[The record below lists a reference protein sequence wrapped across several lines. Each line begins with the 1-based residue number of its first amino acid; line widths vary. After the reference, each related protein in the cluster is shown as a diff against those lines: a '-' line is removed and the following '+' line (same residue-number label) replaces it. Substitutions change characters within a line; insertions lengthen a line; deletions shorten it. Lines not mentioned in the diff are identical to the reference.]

1 MQKHFAVSDDY
12 KDDVLN
18 IVYTCVMTKRLQ
30 SIGNSSGIIV
40 DKAILDLLKITAE
53 TDLELTTDGKSL
65 IITPQFLTAD
75 RRRQFEVAKA
85 RVIKDHSELFRKL
98 AE

>member
-1 MQKHFAVSDDY
+1 MS
-12 KDDVLN
+12 
-18 IVYTCVMTKRLQ
+18 KRLQ

-65 IITPQFLTAD
+65 IITPQFADSD
-75 RRRQFEVAKA
+75 RRRQFEKAKA
-85 RVIKDHSELFRKL
+85 RVHKDHAAVFRKL